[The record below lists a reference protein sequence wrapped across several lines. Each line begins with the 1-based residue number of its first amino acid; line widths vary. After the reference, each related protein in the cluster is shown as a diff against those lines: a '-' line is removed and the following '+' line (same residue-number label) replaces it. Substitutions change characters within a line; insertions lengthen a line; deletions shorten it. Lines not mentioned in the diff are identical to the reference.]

1 MALNPIRFTSAVNE
15 QFLKYQFTTFP
26 LTDPDLAEQARALL
40 RRPMGRSP
48 LFQGPYV
55 SLSKSFKLGHDLEEL
70 ADGGLVHPAL
80 PGLTD
85 YTTMFAHQDA
95 ALHEVMSGN
104 HCLVATGTGSGK
116 TEAFLYP
123 ILDHCL
129 RLRDAGAPEGVVAV
143 LVYPMNALAI
153 DQLSR
158 LRRMLA
164 GSAISFGMYV
174 GTTAADE
181 SELGKLGSV
190 VRLKPGQGHWE
201 FDRQRRRYK
210 EHERVIISPA
220 EERLTEKEL
229 TEHPPRLLLTN
240 VNQLE
245 LLLTRGK
252 DLGMFLDAPL
262 RFLVF
267 DEAHT
272 YSGAVGA
279 EVACLIRRLR
289 AFCGKSAEEV
299 VCIATSATMTDPTS
313 GEDAGLQFAHR
324 LFGVDKDR
332 VRLVREEYQHE
343 EFPAERTVP
352 DPPQS
357 DAVEMLDRVLGA
369 LESENQA
376 AIREVVQEVTG
387 RPLSTR
393 AAWQEVLYEHLKANQ
408 YVYAIYQGLERPL
421 YLPEAV
427 QRVSIAL
434 GRGGFVGGGQAEGEL
449 LCYLALG
456 AAAEKAANPLLR
468 PKVHYFVRGLEGAVV
483 TFVGTNGDARA
494 ELSLS
499 LSDARQRYAVEAAA
513 CLPILVCKTCGQHYL
528 EGVYRNFALDRAA
541 PAGGDA
547 EGENVIWEPAASGD
561 GVRLVFTNR
570 FVSELD
576 DESAAGERLDRKRT
590 RLFFCRYC
598 GTLHKQG
605 GLCSAPRCKRAKELV
620 PLWLILSSAEGK
632 LPTCPSCGQK
642 GRQLGERVLEPI
654 KPIRGVT
661 VADVHIMAQ
670 NMINAV
676 EERQQRLIV
685 FSDNRQDA
693 AFQAGWMQDH
703 ARRYRLRH
711 LIYDYLRD
719 KAEPS
724 SISDIQEHLMRLFH
738 EDNNLAMALAPEVYA
753 ERTEEA
759 FGRGLEEDLR
769 YFLRIALIR
778 EWATGFKQRESLETW
793 GVSRVVYAEVN
804 AGNPWVVESAARLG
818 LDAGDLADGISAL
831 LDSFRRNR
839 YFYDER
845 APIFTRY
852 WHESDPEVQKGFL
865 PFLDF
870 PPKALKDRVE
880 QGDNR
885 TYVTQFRS
893 SRGQTLVMNFVSK
906 WSVSQELRD
915 EFLGA
920 LWEFLTRG
928 ALVLRPVTL
937 TGSRGRSLPGV
948 TGVAYQVSSAMI
960 GVLTQRVRY
969 RCDTCQRVHSRMTPA
984 AACSAMHCRG
994 KLRSELPPEDDY
1006 NVALLDLPFSMLSAQ
1021 EHSAQV
1027 PGRVRE
1033 KIEDEFKS
1041 PDGRVNCLVAT
1052 PTLELGVDIGALD
1065 MVLMRNVP
1073 PKPSNYWQR
1082 AGRAGRRHR
1091 MAVIYTYCRRS
1102 NHDSYFFE
1110 SPTRMLDGLIQS
1122 PRFNMRNEV
1131 MVRKHVHAAV
1141 ISELIRLGRLD
1152 KADTGLTDFD
1162 LEELNR
1168 IRREVFPDY
1177 IVSYLFYDGREYRDQ
1192 AYSVRELAVLTSK
1205 HKGRLMSAVRA
1216 AFSTHWPQE
1225 DAEIVSDEALGRCID
1240 GITDSLQGVVD
1251 LLHARMVWARATQE
1265 RLLAAQ
1271 QKALLEPEEERM
1283 MSRCKRYLR
1292 QLADRR
1298 MNTYVLRVLAV
1309 EGFLPGYGA
1318 YDGGIRAFASR
1329 SLSRV
1334 EGPDFELSRA
1344 AAIAIREFVPGN
1356 LIYANSG
1363 RFKVALFHFPIG
1375 EEQATA
1381 EQYIVDIEKER
1392 ITEVESR
1399 RVEDAQYGG
1408 QGATTLTGMP
1418 ICDADIS
1425 YVSRISDDEENR
1437 FQLPVSILGYLR
1449 KAHTGGWAYMVSGQG
1464 FQHRFQQRIRL
1475 VNVGPADKVH
1485 RGEFGFPIC
1494 TVCGAARSPYA
1505 SDRDLKHFFEI
1516 HKERC
1521 GKVPTRIGLSADA
1534 RVDMVLFGSLES
1546 KEDAVNLG
1554 EAIRIGASQVL
1565 EMDTEDLQLLP
1576 LPQADESYEMAV
1588 YDPMPGGSGLLQQI
1602 IENWGEVLSAG
1613 ESVLTGCPDNCEA
1626 SCYRCMRTFRNV
1638 FYHGL
1643 LDRRRAASLL
1653 EGYAGEPKREHE
1665 IPPVE
1670 EEQRSGGASPT
1681 NLGEA
1686 ELAAMLEAAG
1696 FPPFEHQ
1703 RPITIGPPYG
1713 TTTPDLYYSDA
1724 VSGVVLAVYLDG
1736 LSKGI
1741 HGSPD
1746 RTKIDRLIRE
1756 QLECDGIDVIEIASS
1771 DLADPE
1777 AMRRHLKRIAVKLR
1791 RPDLRDSIETM

>member
-1 MALNPIRFTSAVNE
+1 MSLNPIRFTRAVND

-26 LTDPDLAEQARALL
+26 LTDPDLADQARALL
-40 RRPMGRSP
+40 RGPMGRSP

-55 SLSKSFKLGHDLEEL
+55 SLSKSFKLGRDLEKL
-70 ADGGLVHPAL
+70 AEEGVVHPAL
-80 PGLTD
+80 PGLTE

-95 ALHEVMSGN
+95 TLQEAMAGN

-129 RLRDAGAPEGVVAV
+129 RLRDTGAPEGVVAV

-153 DQLSR
+153 DQLNR
-158 LRRMLA
+158 LRKMLA
-164 GSAISFGMYV
+164 GSGISFGMYV

-190 VRLKPGQGHWE
+190 VRLKPGEGHSE
-201 FDRQRRRYK
+201 FERQRRKYK
-210 EHERVIISPA
+210 DHERVIISPA

-229 TEHPPRLLLTN
+229 SERPPRLLLTN
-240 VNQLE
+240 MNQLE

-252 DLGMFLDAPL
+252 DLGMFMGAPL

-267 DEAHT
+267 DEAHS

-289 AFCGKSAEEV
+289 AFCGKSPDEV
-299 VCIATSATMTDPTS
+299 VCIATSATMTDPTT
-313 GEDAGLQFAHR
+313 GEDAGVQFAHR
-324 LFGVDKDR
+324 LFGVDKER
-332 VRLVREEYQHE
+332 VKLVREEYQHE
-343 EFPAERTVP
+343 EFPQERTNP
-352 DPPQS
+352 SPPEG
-357 DAVEMLDRVLGA
+357 DVVILLDRVLEA
-369 LESENQA
+369 VESQNEA
-376 AIREVVQEVTG
+376 AIRQVVQELTG
-387 RPLSTR
+387 KPLSTR
-393 AAWQEVLYEHLKANQ
+393 ASWSEMLYEHLKANE
-408 YVYAIYQGLERPL
+408 YVYAIYHGLERPL
-421 YLPEAV
+421 YLPDAV

-434 GRGGFVGGGQAEGEL
+434 GRGGFVGGEKAEGEL

-456 AAAEKAANPLLR
+456 AAAEKGGNPLLR
-468 PKVHYFVRGLEGAVV
+468 PKVHYFVKGLEGAVV
-483 TFVGTNGDARA
+483 TFAASNGDARA

-499 LSDARQRYAVEAAA
+499 LSDARQKYAVETAAS
-513 CLPILVCKTCGQHYL
+513 LPILVCKTCGQHYL
-528 EGVYRNFALDRAA
+528 EGTYRNFRLERDE

-547 EGENVIWEPAASGD
+547 EGDNVIWQPATAGD
-561 GVRLVFTNR
+561 GTRLVFTNR
-570 FVSELD
+570 FVSEIE
-576 DESAAGERLDRKRT
+576 DESGVVGERLDRKRGEM
-590 RLFFCRYC
+590 FFCRYC
-598 GTLHKQG
+598 GTLHKLG
-605 GLCSAPRCKRAKELV
+605 GTCCAPRCKRAKGLV
-620 PLWLILSSAEGK
+620 PLWLILSSGDGK
-632 LPTCPSCGQK
+632 LASCPSCGQK
-642 GRQLGERVLEPI
+642 GRQFGERLLEPI

-676 EERQQRLIV
+676 EEPQQRLIV

-711 LIYDYLRD
+711 LIYDYVRD
-719 KAEPS
+719 KTDPS
-724 SISDIQEHLMRLFH
+724 SISDIQEHLMRLFR
-738 EDNNLAMALAPEVYA
+738 DDRNLAIALAPEVYN
-753 ERTEEA
+753 ERSEEA

-793 GVSRVVYAEVN
+793 GVSRVVYADVAPTTAWIME
-804 AGNPWVVESAARLG
+804 WSARLG
-818 LDAGDLADGISAL
+818 LDALELSEGISAL

-839 YFYDER
+839 YFNDER

-852 WHESDPEVQKGFL
+852 WHESDLEVQKGFL
-865 PFLDF
+865 PFFDF
-870 PPKALKDRVE
+870 PPKALKERIED
-880 QGDNR
+880 GDNK

-893 SRGQTLVMNFVSK
+893 ARGQTLVMNFVSK
-906 WSVSQELRD
+906 WGIKEELQD
-915 EFLGA
+915 EFLDG

-928 ALVLRPVTL
+928 VSVLRPVTL
-937 TGSRGRSLPGV
+937 VGNRGRALPGI
-948 TGVAYQVSSAMI
+948 TGLAYQVSSAKVGI
-960 GVLTQRVRY
+960 LTQRVRY
-969 RCDTCQRVHSRMTPA
+969 RCDICQRVHSRTTPR
-984 AACSAMHCRG
+984 AACTAMHCKGRL
-994 KLRSELPPEDDY
+994 KQELPPEDDY

-1021 EHSAQV
+1021 EHSGQV

-1033 KIEDEFKS
+1033 KIEEEFKN
-1041 PDGRVNCLVAT
+1041 PNGRINCLVAT

-1131 MVRKHVHAAV
+1131 MLRKHVHATV
-1141 ISELIRLGRLD
+1141 ISQLIRLSRSD
-1152 KADTGLTDFD
+1152 TAQTGLSSFD
-1162 LEELNR
+1162 IEELNN
-1168 IRREVFPDY
+1168 IRRDVFPDY
-1177 IVSYLFYDGREYRDQ
+1177 IVSYLFHDGREYRDTP
-1192 AYSVRELAVLTSK
+1192 YSVNGLSLLTSK
-1205 HKGRLMSAVRA
+1205 HKPRLMSAVRD
-1216 AFSTHWPQE
+1216 AFSTHWPEE
-1225 DAEIVSDEALGRCID
+1225 DNEIVSDEALGRYLD
-1240 GITDSLQGVVD
+1240 GMTDSLQEVVN

-1265 RLLAAQ
+1265 RLLSAQ
-1271 QKALLEPEEERM
+1271 QRALLEPEEERM
-1283 MSRCKRYLR
+1283 MARCKRYLR
-1292 QLADRR
+1292 QLAERA
-1298 MNTYVLRVLAV
+1298 MGTYVLRVLAV
-1309 EGFLPGYGA
+1309 EGFLPGYGSFDA
-1318 YDGGIRAFASR
+1318 GIRAFASR
-1329 SLSRV
+1329 SLSRL
-1334 EGPDFELSRA
+1334 EGPDFELSRG

-1381 EQYIVDIEKER
+1381 EQYMVDVEKER
-1392 ITEVESR
+1392 ISEVRSQR
-1399 RVEDAQYGG
+1399 AEDAQYGG
-1408 QGATTLTGMP
+1408 QAAPTLTGMP

-1449 KAHTGGWAYMVSGQG
+1449 KAHGGGWAYTISDKA

-1475 VNVGPADKVH
+1475 VNVGPADKV
-1485 RGEFGFPIC
+1485 RSGEFGFPIC
-1494 TVCGAARSPYA
+1494 SVCGGARSPYA
-1505 SDRDLKHFFEI
+1505 SDRDLQHFFTI

-1521 GKVPTRIGLSADA
+1521 GKIPTRIALSADT
-1534 RVDMVLFGSLES
+1534 RVDMLLFAGVES
-1546 KEDAVNLG
+1546 KEAAVNLG
-1554 EAIRIGASQVL
+1554 EALRIGASQVL
-1565 EMDTEDLQLLP
+1565 EMGADDLQLLP
-1576 LPQADESYEMAV
+1576 LPQADESYELAL

-1602 IENWGEVLSAG
+1602 VENWAEVLTAG
-1613 ESVLTGCPDNCEA
+1613 ETVLTNCPDNCEV

-1643 LDRRRAASLL
+1643 LDRRRAASIIQS
-1653 EGYAGEPKREHE
+1653 YAGTLKREHE
-1665 IPPVE
+1665 IPPVA
-1670 EEQRSGGASPT
+1670 EEQRAGAGSPT

-1686 ELAAMLEAAG
+1686 ELGTMLEVAG
-1696 FPPFEHQ
+1696 FPSFEHQ
-1703 RPITIGPPYG
+1703 HAIKIGPPYG
-1713 TTTPDLYYSDA
+1713 TTTPDLYYSDPVTGA
-1724 VSGVVLAVYLDG
+1724 VLAVYLDG
-1736 LSKGI
+1736 LSKAI
-1741 HGSPD
+1741 HGSAE

-1777 AMRRHLKRIAVKLR
+1777 AMRRHLKRIAVKLK
-1791 RPDLRDSIETM
+1791 RPDLKDSI